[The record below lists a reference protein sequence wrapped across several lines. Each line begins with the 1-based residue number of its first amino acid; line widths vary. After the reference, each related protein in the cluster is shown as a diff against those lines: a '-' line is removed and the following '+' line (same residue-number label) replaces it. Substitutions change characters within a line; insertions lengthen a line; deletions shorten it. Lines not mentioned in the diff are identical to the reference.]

1 MAAISS
7 AESGDLKTLQSLSSI
22 GFDLGIGD
30 YDRRTPLHIAVR
42 AEKIDVVRYLI
53 TQNTVKINQFDRWG
67 ATPLSYAV
75 QGSDIAL
82 ILMSRGA
89 IQGAVMPKITVRQV
103 KLSSDELRIFYS
115 ALNNDVKTL
124 KGLKEK
130 NLDINIQDSEGRTPL
145 AIAASEG
152 NIDAVKYLVS

>member
-53 TQNTVKINQFDRWG
+53 T
-67 ATPLSYAV
+67 
-75 QGSDIAL
+75 
-82 ILMSRGA
+82 
-89 IQGAVMPKITVRQV
+89 
-103 KLSSDELRIFYS
+103 
-115 ALNNDVKTL
+115 
-124 KGLKEK
+124 
-130 NLDINIQDSEGRTPL
+130 
-145 AIAASEG
+145 
-152 NIDAVKYLVS
+152 